1 MRAAKFRHREIGLP
15 APRNCV
21 RQAKPR
27 RLSGR
32 VRRGEENG
40 EILLWQGRRA
50 MLIDRM
56 NHKLDHMAIHDRDD
70 QDILETLETCLEGH
84 MTGASVRD

>member
-1 MRAAKFRHREIGLP
+1 
-15 APRNCV
+15 
-21 RQAKPR
+21 
-27 RLSGR
+27 
-32 VRRGEENG
+32 
-40 EILLWQGRRA
+40 